1 MDRRAQASLAY
12 TVATDV
18 LAFTLVIAA
27 YAVATLPDLT
37 SSLFFKTLVVFT
49 VVFAYLASVWWRLG
63 SMSANGIFWAKGGFA
78 FSALLAL
85 NFVLLPAFLRV
96 ALAGTAAQTAAANAL
111 AISLAFIEILL
122 AIMIRQGHA
131 YQTKSKWRLIH
142 HSLLAGGVLFLL
154 SLLIPFDKT
163 LAPFLPF
170 LPLRVLAWGVIIVVP
185 RLVQRFAVNLVAT
198 PAQPPAA
205 RAANRPPQENSARP
219 EPENQGP
226 TPQQNGRPD
235 SRRRRRG
242 HQRRYGGPRRRM

>member
-27 YAVATLPDLT
+27 LAVVTLPDLT
-37 SSLFFKTLVVFT
+37 SSLFLKTLVVFT

-63 SMSANGIFWAKGGFA
+63 SMSANGIFWAKGGFVL
-78 FSALLAL
+78 SALLAL

-96 ALAGTAAQTAAANAL
+96 ALAGTTAQTAAANAL
-111 AISLAFIEILL
+111 AVSLALIEILL

-163 LAPFLPF
+163 LTPY

-185 RLVQRFAVNLVAT
+185 SLVQRFAVNLVAT

-205 RAANRPPQENSARP
+205 RAANRPPQESSARP
-219 EPENQGP
+219 ESENQGQ

>member
-18 LAFTLVIAA
+18 LALTLVIAA
-27 YAVATLPDLT
+27 LAVATLPDLT
-37 SSLFFKTLVVFT
+37 SSLFLKTLVVFT

-63 SMSANGIFWAKGGFA
+63 SMSANGIFWAKGGFV

-163 LAPFLPF
+163 LTPY
-170 LPLRVLAWGVIIVVP
+170 LPLRVLTWGVIIVVP

-198 PAQPPAA
+198 PAQPPAG
-205 RAANRPPQENSARP
+205 RAANRPPQESSARP
-219 EPENQGP
+219 ESENQGQ

>member
-18 LAFTLVIAA
+18 LAVTLVIAA
-27 YAVATLPDLT
+27 LAVATLPDLT
-37 SSLFFKTLVVFT
+37 SSLFLKTLVVFT

-63 SMSANGIFWAKGGFA
+63 SMSANGIFWAKGGFV

-85 NFVLLPAFLRV
+85 NFVLLPVFLRV

-154 SLLIPFDKT
+154 SLLIPFEKT
-163 LAPFLPF
+163 LTPY
-170 LPLRVLAWGVIIVVP
+170 LPLRVLAWGVIIVIP

-205 RAANRPPQENSARP
+205 RAANRPAQESSARP
-219 EPENQGP
+219 ESENQGQ

>member
-27 YAVATLPDLT
+27 LAVATLPDLT
-37 SSLFFKTLVVFT
+37 SSLFLKTLVVFT

-63 SMSANGIFWAKGGFA
+63 SMSANGIFWAKGGFV
-78 FSALLAL
+78 FSALLAF
-85 NFVLLPAFLRV
+85 NFVLLPVFLRV

-163 LAPFLPF
+163 LTPY

-205 RAANRPPQENSARP
+205 RAANRPPQESSARP
-219 EPENQGP
+219 ESENQGQ